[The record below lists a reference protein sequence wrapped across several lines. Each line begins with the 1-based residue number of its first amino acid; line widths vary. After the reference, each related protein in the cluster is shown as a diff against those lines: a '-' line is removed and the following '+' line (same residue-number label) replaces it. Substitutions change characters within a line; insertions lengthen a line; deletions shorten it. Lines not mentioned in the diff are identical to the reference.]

1 MANIDFLRWI
11 KKYCKNCSNLSR
23 KSSCRQ
29 SKVLWLTYL
38 WGNANGIYRS
48 IVISLCFW
56 VTPGDIEFISLFHQV
71 YLSELL
77 ISIPEQT
84 VNKDKKTVS
93 KEQKTMNRWQLFFM
107 KILQI
112 KKVQRTLFFKKFDLQ
127 HSLLSLVG

>member
-84 VNKDKKTVS
+84 VNKDKKTVPKNKRQWIGGNYFS
-93 KEQKTMNRWQLFFM
+93 WKSYKSRKCRELFFL
-107 KILQI
+107 KNLIYSI
-112 KKVQRTLFFKKFDLQ
+112 HFWV
-127 HSLLSLVG
+127 